1 MRRAPTV
8 NALVGHAAA
17 VGGAAAAAVAVVLG
31 TFRGVTGWTLAVRAG
46 TAFLVVLVVLN
57 VLGYVTVR
65 SILSGVVAREIE
77 RKETAGPKRAR

>member
-1 MRRAPTV
+1 MRRAPTLS
-8 NALVGHAAA
+8 ALVGHAAV

-46 TAFLVVLVVLN
+46 TAYLVVLVILN

-65 SILSGVVAREIE
+65 SILSGIVADEIE
-77 RKETAGPKRAR
+77 RKETAGPKRTR